1 MAVDTR
7 LRSVRQSVGEQ
18 ASRPDEAA
26 NQTSE
31 RRVRPGLRTSKAKKH
46 KGEEEVSNET
56 PRQAR
61 ATLVL
66 SVLTL
71 VLAAALV
78 GRTIHTSMTIRAL
91 EEEIAETKAYA
102 DAVGGWCMA
111 LCAGDERTKPAE
123 DPQE

>member
-1 MAVDTR
+1 
-7 LRSVRQSVGEQ
+7 VRQFVGEQ

-56 PRQAR
+56 PRQAK

-78 GRTIHTSMTIRAL
+78 GRTIHTSLTIRAL
-91 EEEIAETKAYA
+91 EDEIAETKDYA
-102 DAVGGWCMA
+102 DAVGEWCLRLA
-111 LCAGDERTKPAE
+111 AGDERTKPAE
-123 DPQE
+123 EPTE